1 MMMMMMMME
10 RNKKKLKAIMTKTL
24 CRLIFM
30 KLSEQNAIHGGTR
43 LQLDVEL
50 VFVIDQAF
58 IV

>member
-1 MMMMMMMME
+1 
-10 RNKKKLKAIMTKTL
+10 MTKTL